1 MCVEGRAGPGG
12 DGGANLPGRLD
23 NSCLCHM
30 LLIMKSW
37 HRWVLWLPVVLAF
50 ALVMTI
56 GQFGFTQLVESPAT
70 VVFGGMMLVI
80 ALVQGLLMGLVAVV
94 GARIA
99 DRVCRD
105 ATSQPNSLYVALL
118 VHALVVGGAVAVA
131 FTIYLNL
138 AAPRNDSPTIVAP
151 VIIVAIVAAVSGAS
165 SAWGRRR
172 TSDA

>member
-1 MCVEGRAGPGG
+1 MSVAHTYSTP
-12 DGGANLPGRLD
+12 
-23 NSCLCHM
+23 M
-30 LLIMKSW
+30 LLVMKAW

-56 GQFGFTQLVESPAT
+56 GQFGFTQLVEIPAT

-99 DRVCRD
+99 DRICGR
-105 ATSQPNSLYVALL
+105 ATSHRSSSHAASL

-131 FTIYLNL
+131 FMLYLNL
-138 AAPRNDSPTIVAP
+138 TAPRNDSPTIVAP
-151 VIIVAIVAAVSGAS
+151 VIIVAVVAAVSGAL
-165 SAWGRRR
+165 SAWGRLRVV
-172 TSDA
+172 DA

>member
-1 MCVEGRAGPGG
+1 MCVVGRAGPGG

-23 NSCLCHM
+23 NSYLCHM

-99 DRVCRD
+99 
-105 ATSQPNSLYVALL
+105 
-118 VHALVVGGAVAVA
+118 VAVA
-131 FTIYLNL
+131 FMIYLNL
-138 AAPRNDSPTIVAP
+138 TAPRTDSPTIVAP
-151 VIIVAIVAAVSGAS
+151 VIIVAIVAAVSGAL

-172 TSDA
+172 IVDA